1 MKRKLICAL
10 FTTVSLYYTIS
21 DFMSAKLL
29 LGIFWWFML
38 VCWFVVDVMCF
49 LEGNENDDL

>member
-21 DFMSAKLL
+21 DFMNAKLL

-38 VCWFVVDVMCF
+38 VCWFVIDVMCF

>member
-1 MKRKLICAL
+1 MKRKLICTL
-10 FTTVSLYYTIS
+10 FTTISLYYTIS
-21 DFMSAKLL
+21 DFMNAKLL

-49 LEGNENDDL
+49 LEEK